1 MRKFLLGGAGLAA
14 LGALGVAAPAQAQ
27 ETPAAATPPAAVF
40 PITTETD
47 LAGVQGP
54 SLNGAAPGSVQVN
67 LGARLY
73 SSVWFA
79 GTPSGTPG
87 NAQVTVPQFNTW
99 FQLYP
104 GFDYAS
110 PSGIHF
116 GAQAQLWSTS
126 NPNGSGPSVTPG
138 AVGGSAGSANPAG
151 GLGQLPQ
158 WHQAFG
164 YVSSATWG
172 KFWFGTPNGAMT
184 TSAVG
189 TGDDFGT
196 GMFFSWYSTTP
207 YVPWTMGDA
216 YDNYNSTEKIMYTT
230 PTFSGFSGALSY
242 QPSAVGL
249 SWNDGNVNGLNAG
262 NTGLLSRN
270 RIEVAAKYDGTV
282 GIAGVKADV
291 GFVHAGVE
299 KAGGITTGQDVNFFN
314 AALELHI
321 AGFELEGSVNSG
333 KYNVAV
339 SDGGNTLGPLA
350 SGAKGTTSWI
360 AGAGYEAGPIKV
372 GAMYYGV
379 TYDASDLGGTL
390 GSTGTISGEGIGASY
405 KVGPGVVVYLDGI
418 TANMTAGNSYYAPNS
433 AKGPGNVTYH
443 PMGLGIGTF
452 FTW

>member
-1 MRKFLLGGAGLAA
+1 MRKLLLGGAGLAA
-14 LGALGVAAPAQAQ
+14 LGALGIAAPAQAQ
-27 ETPAAATPPAAVF
+27 ETPAGGTPPAAVF

-67 LGARLY
+67 LGARFY
-73 SSVWFA
+73 SAVWF
-79 GTPSGTPG
+79 GNTPSSAPG
-87 NAQVTVPQFNTW
+87 YASNSQPQINTW

-116 GAQAQLWSTS
+116 GAQAQLWTTS
-126 NPNGSGPSVTPG
+126 NPNGAGPGTPG
-138 AVGGSAGSANPAG
+138 SVGGTAGSANVAG

-172 KFWFGTPNGAMT
+172 KFQFGTPNSALT
-184 TSAVG
+184 QEAVG

-207 YVPWTMGDA
+207 YVPWVMGDA
-216 YDNYNSTEKIMYTT
+216 YDNYNATEKLVYIT
-230 PTFSGFSGALSY
+230 PNFSGFTGAVSY
-242 QPSAVGL
+242 QPSSVGM
-249 SWNDGNVNGLNAG
+249 SWNDGNVNGLNPG

-270 RIEVAAKYDGTV
+270 RINIAAKYDGTI
-282 GIAGVKADV
+282 GIAGVKAN
-291 GFVHAGVE
+291 AGYVFADAE
-299 KAGGITTGQDVNFFN
+299 KAGGINTAQQVSFFN
-314 AALELHI
+314 VGLEVHI
-321 AGFELEGSVNSG
+321 AGFEVEGSVVSG

-339 SDGGNTLGPLA
+339 ADGGNTQGPLA
-350 SGAKGTTSWI
+350 AGAKGTTAWI
-360 AGAGYEAGPIKV
+360 AGAGYEAGPVKV

-379 TYDASDLGGTL
+379 TYDAGDLGGTL
-390 GSTGTISGEGIGASY
+390 GTTGTISGEGIGASY
-405 KVGPGVVVYLDGI
+405 KVGPGVVLYLDGI
-418 TANMTAGNSYYAPNS
+418 TANMTAGNSYFSYSNS
-433 AKGPGNVTYH
+433 KAAGNVTYH